1 MICQS
6 FRNGPVSGV
15 FPALVASVMLCRS
28 LTMLVIAVAA
38 SDRRVA
44 WAPERS
50 PRIAAGMA
58 ASALAGLS
66 WAAVRYPPNPS
77 SPTLQPGSVHSS
89 LSFFSEEARAE
100 GSAGEADEE
109 GVVPL
114 EAEGAADSDT
124 EGDAV
129 ELVGGLETL
138 TVLEDF
144 PAAPTVPSDAHP
156 AIPSANAPATT
167 PVTVGPRNRV
177 GTIHPL

>member
-109 GVVPL
+109 CVDPAEVGVVSL
-114 EAEGAADSDT
+114 EAEGAA
-124 EGDAV
+124 
-129 ELVGGLETL
+129 ELVDGWETL
-138 TVLEDF
+138 TALEDF

-156 AIPSANAPATT
+156 VIPSANAPAPATAA
-167 PVTVGPRNRV
+167 VGPRNRT